1 MRVSYSERI
10 KFLLTKNVRG
20 NTRKKLKQYAKSKK
34 LSASSRKRIN
44 SLYQYHKDEEE
55 EQGIGISGLT
65 KYLLVISYT
74 GSNKKSE
81 IDFDGFVIAESG
93 RLKDFEK
100 AVRDFVEDRHLD
112 ALDEHWDEFRIGEAE
127 AGDLKKGYIETGGN
141 KRFEQAFKLIIG
153 RAME

>member
-10 KFLLTKNVRG
+10 QFLLTKNVRG
-20 NTRKKLKQYAKSKK
+20 NTRKKLKGYAKSKK
-34 LSASSRKRIN
+34 LSVSSRKRIN
-44 SLYQYHKDEEE
+44 SLYQYHKEEDNAE
-55 EQGIGISGLT
+55 GGFNGLT

-141 KRFEQAFKLIIG
+141 KRFEQAFKQIIG